1 MTHLT
6 PASGLRA
13 PQGDPYRW
21 TVYGLLAMFALT
33 LPATLAVVIPATPRP
48 PAHPWAEVARTL
60 RVDPAQI
67 ELGQLVYTG
76 SCALCH
82 GPEARGLPRLGKPL
96 RNSAFVQE
104 HTNEALFSLIATG
117 RLPTDPLN
125 TTGALMPARGNRG
138 LTDGEL
144 RAVIVF
150 LRALQD
156 PSQPTASLDEW
167 IVPIDPRTG
176 QPEVSMAG
184 IGHDLFIASCSA
196 CHGPSAEG
204 MDGMGKP
211 LATSS
216 FVASKTDEELAAFVK
231 SGRPVWDSANTTG
244 VDMPPKGG
252 NPALSDEQLAEIIKY
267 IRSLHK

>member
-1 MTHLT
+1 MTQQ
-6 PASGLRA
+6 PAAADAGA
-13 PQGDPYRW
+13 PAKDPYKW
-21 TVYGLLAMFALT
+21 TVYGLLAMFVLT
-33 LPATLAVVIPATPRP
+33 LPATLALIIPATPRP
-48 PAHPWAEVARTL
+48 PAHPWAQVARAL
-60 RVDPAQI
+60 RVEPAQI
-67 ELGQLVYTG
+67 ELGEMVYTA

-104 HTNEALFSLIATG
+104 HTNEDLFSLIANG
-117 RLPTDPLN
+117 RLPNDPLN
-125 TTGALMPARGNRG
+125 TTGSLMPARGNRG
-138 LTDGEL
+138 LSDGEL

-156 PSQPTASLDEW
+156 PSQPTASVDDW
-167 IVPIDPRTG
+167 IIPIDPNTG

-196 CHGPSAEG
+196 CHGPGGEG

-211 LATSS
+211 LTASQ
-216 FVASKTDEELAAFVK
+216 FVESKTDEELAVFVK
-231 SGRPVWDSANTTG
+231 MGRPIWDAENTTG